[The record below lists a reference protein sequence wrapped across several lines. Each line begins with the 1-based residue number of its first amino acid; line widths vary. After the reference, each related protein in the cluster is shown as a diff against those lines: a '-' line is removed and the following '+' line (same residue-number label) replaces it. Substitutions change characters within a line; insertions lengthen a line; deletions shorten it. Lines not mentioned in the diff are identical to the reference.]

1 MIENFEFSDVKS
13 VRKTLLIFSVLGLF
27 LTAIRKFT
35 TGNIEFIGFSI
46 PVDEMHIILV
56 FIDLMLLFFLYA
68 FWVRVKDDAFKELMK
83 EYNSLG
89 SSQPDEK
96 YLKLQADIEETL
108 SKYRS
113 IEDNLSPA
121 LKNEFSEFINQY
133 NSANS
138 NRERLKEK
146 LDEFSPINNVKA
158 LDILIPRIIGA
169 TSVFIITIVILMDIF
184 T

>member
-83 EYNSLG
+83 EYNSL
-89 SSQPDEK
+89 
-96 YLKLQADIEETL
+96 DIEETL